1 MAQWPDMIELTACDP
16 EGVNE
21 FPVLIAPGHIRAVE
35 NWNAPMVKIL
45 MVGGQL
51 YWAKAA
57 SNPGLRSMPK
67 QTDTWERSRA
77 SGLGIEFVKSPEQE
91 AREYQDKVSQD
102 KA

>member
-1 MAQWPDMIELTACDP
+1 MAQWPDMIDLMACDP
-16 EGVNE
+16 DGVNE
-21 FPVLIAPGHIRAVE
+21 FPVKIAPQHIRSIE
-35 NWNAPMVKIL
+35 NWNAPICKIL

-51 YWAKAA
+51 YWGKKS
-57 SNPGLRSMPK
+57 SNPSMFVQP
-67 QTDTWERSRA
+67 TDTFERSRA